1 MRTKH
6 PVLGV
11 IFALA
16 GVVLFGLNASSSKV
30 LMESGVS
37 PEELVI
43 FRSLATAIGA
53 GVVLV
58 LTKPTAFRVRLP
70 EWRNLILFGVFGV
83 ALMQWSYSN
92 AVANLPV
99 GIALL
104 IEYTAI
110 VIVPLVSL
118 WLFKEKVL
126 PRLWFAIVMVLGGL
140 VVVSRIWDGGLNPVG
155 VMFAIAAALFLS
167 FYFLMGEH
175 TLRNRDA
182 MSTLFYSMSISAVF
196 WLIVSP
202 WWNFDTAIL
211 AKTISLT
218 GNLDQYSVPLWG
230 LLLWVGIFGSFL
242 PMLFSFLALTHLRA
256 TSVGVI
262 STAETVM
269 AFVFGWAWLNEKI
282 DGIQALGG
290 LLVVAGIVLAQTS
303 RVRSLDSA
311 VSKPMKSKSRG
322 GGNA

>member
-1 MRTKH
+1 LKTKR
-6 PVLGV
+6 PFLGA

-16 GVVLFGLNASSSKV
+16 GVVLFGLNASTSKV
-30 LMESGVS
+30 TMAAGIS

-43 FRSLATAIGA
+43 FRSLATALGA
-53 GVVLV
+53 GIALA
-58 LTKPTAFRVRLP
+58 LTKPKAFKVRP
-70 EWRNLILFGVFGV
+70 KEWKNLILFGIFGV

-126 PRLWFAIVMVLGGL
+126 PRLWFAIAMVLGGL
-140 VVVSRIWDGGLNPVG
+140 VVVSKIWDGGLNPVG
-155 VMFAIAAALFLS
+155 VMFAVAAAMFLS

-175 TLRNRDA
+175 TLRNRDTL
-182 MSTLFYSMSISAVF
+182 STLFYSMSISALF
-196 WLIVSP
+196 WLIVTP
-202 WWNFDTAIL
+202 WWNFDTSL
-211 AKTISLT
+211 FGQTVSLT
-218 GNLDQYSVPLWG
+218 GNLEQFELPV
-230 LLLWVGIFGSFL
+230 WVMLAWIGVFGSFL

-269 AFVFGWAWLNEKI
+269 AFVFGWAWLNERI
-282 DGIQALGG
+282 DGLQALGG
-290 LLVVAGIVLAQTS
+290 LLVIAGIVLAQTS
-303 RVRSLDSA
+303 RVQN
-311 VSKPMKSKSRG
+311 K
-322 GGNA
+322 

>member
-1 MRTKH
+1 MRTKR

-16 GVVLFGLNASSSKV
+16 SIVLFGLNASTSKV
-30 LMESGVS
+30 TMAAGIS

-43 FRSLATAIGA
+43 FRSLATALGA
-53 GVVLV
+53 GIALA
-58 LTKPTAFRVRLP
+58 LTKPKAFKVKP
-70 EWRNLILFGVFGV
+70 KEWKNLILFGIFGV

-126 PRLWFAIVMVLGGL
+126 PRLWFAIAMVLGGL

-155 VMFAIAAALFLS
+155 VMFAVAAALFLS
-167 FYFLMGEH
+167 FYFLMGEQ
-175 TLRNRDA
+175 TLRNRDTL
-182 MSTLFYSMSISAVF
+182 STLFYSMSISALF
-196 WLIVSP
+196 WLIVTP
-202 WWNFDTAIL
+202 WWNFDTSL
-211 AKTISLT
+211 LVESVSLT
-218 GNLDQYSVPLWG
+218 GNLAQYELPVWM
-230 LLLWVGIFGSFL
+230 LLVWIGIFGSFL

-269 AFVFGWAWLNEKI
+269 AFVFGWAWLNERI
-282 DGIQALGG
+282 DGLQALGG
-290 LLVVAGIVLAQTS
+290 LLVIAGIVLAQTS
-303 RVRSLDSA
+303 RVQ
-311 VSKPMKSKSRG
+311 KQEKEMI
-322 GGNA
+322 

>member
-1 MRTKH
+1 MRTKR
-6 PVLGV
+6 PILGV

-16 GVVLFGLNASSSKV
+16 SVVLFGLNASTSKV
-30 LMESGVS
+30 TMAAGIS

-43 FRSLATAIGA
+43 FRSLATALGA
-53 GVVLV
+53 GIALA
-58 LTKPTAFRVRLP
+58 LTRPKAFRVQP
-70 EWRNLILFGVFGV
+70 KEWKNLVLFGVFGV

-140 VVVSRIWDGGLNPVG
+140 VVVSKIWDGGLNPVG
-155 VMFAIAAALFLS
+155 VMFAVGAALFLS

-175 TLRNRDA
+175 TLRSRDTL
-182 MSTLFYSMSISAVF
+182 STLFYSMSISALF
-196 WLIVSP
+196 WLMVTP
-202 WWNFDTAIL
+202 WWNFDTSL
-211 AKTISLT
+211 FSKTVSLT
-218 GNLDQYSVPLWG
+218 GNLSQYELPIWA
-230 LLLWVGIFGSFL
+230 LLVWIGIFGSFL

-256 TSVGVI
+256 TAVGVL

-269 AFVFGWAWLNEKI
+269 AFVFGWAWLNERI
-282 DGIQALGG
+282 DGLQALGG

-303 RVRSLDSA
+303 RVKKQESS
-311 VSKPMKSKSRG
+311 
-322 GGNA
+322 

>member
-1 MRTKH
+1 LRTKR
-6 PVLGV
+6 PFLGA
-11 IFALA
+11 IYALA
-16 GVVLFGLNASSSKV
+16 GVVLFGLNASTSKV
-30 LMESGVS
+30 TMAAGIS

-43 FRSLATAIGA
+43 FRSLATAFGA
-53 GVVLV
+53 GIALA
-58 LTKPTAFRVRLP
+58 LTKPKAFKVKPR
-70 EWRNLILFGVFGV
+70 EWKNLILFGVFGV

-140 VVVSRIWDGGLNPVG
+140 VVVSRIWDGGLNPLG
-155 VMFAIAAALFLS
+155 VMFAVAAALFLS

-182 MSTLFYSMSISAVF
+182 LSTLFYSMSISALF
-196 WLIVSP
+196 WLIVTP
-202 WWNFDTAIL
+202 WWNFDTSL
-211 AKTISLT
+211 FGKTVSLT
-218 GNLDQYSVPLWG
+218 GNLEQFELPVWIMLAWI
-230 LLLWVGIFGSFL
+230 GIFGSFL

-269 AFVFGWAWLNEKI
+269 AFVFGWAWLNERI
-282 DGIQALGG
+282 DGLQALGG
-290 LLVVAGIVLAQTS
+290 LFVIAGIVLAQTS
-303 RVRSLDSA
+303 RVQKQEKESTN
-311 VSKPMKSKSRG
+311 V
-322 GGNA
+322 NN

>member
-1 MRTKH
+1 MRTKR
-6 PVLGV
+6 PFLGV
-11 IFALA
+11 VFALA
-16 GVVLFGLNASSSKV
+16 SIVLFGLNASTSKV
-30 LMESGVS
+30 TMASGIS

-43 FRSLATAIGA
+43 FRSLATALGA
-53 GVVLV
+53 GIALA
-58 LTKPTAFRVRLP
+58 LTKPKAFKVKTK
-70 EWRNLILFGVFGV
+70 EWKNLILFGIFGV

-126 PRLWFAIVMVLGGL
+126 PRLWFAIAMVLGGL
-140 VVVSRIWDGGLNPVG
+140 VVVSKIWDGGLNPVG
-155 VMFAIAAALFLS
+155 VMFAVAAAIFLS

-175 TLRNRDA
+175 TLRNRDTL
-182 MSTLFYSMSISAVF
+182 STLFYSMSISALF
-196 WLIVSP
+196 WLIVTP
-202 WWNFDTAIL
+202 WWNFDTSL
-211 AKTISLT
+211 FGKTVSLT
-218 GNLDQYSVPLWG
+218 GNLEQFELPV
-230 LLLWVGIFGSFL
+230 WVMLAWIGVFGSFL

-269 AFVFGWAWLNEKI
+269 AFVFGWAWLNERI
-282 DGIQALGG
+282 DGLQALGG
-290 LLVVAGIVLAQTS
+290 ILVIAGIVLAQTS
-303 RVRSLDSA
+303 RVQKLEKETTI
-311 VSKPMKSKSRG
+311 V
-322 GGNA
+322 NN